1 MKDFKFLLEKY
12 LDEKVEIAVHT
23 AKMKQTYSDII
34 DQINGENQLDE
45 ICFNELTGLQKQL
58 DESRFQANIG
68 QSDFIP
74 DVPVWK
80 AKMMLVDAAEL
91 VLGLNEYQHL
101 PKSFPLAREIYR
113 NKD

>member
-12 LDEKVEIAVHT
+12 LDEKVEIPVHA
-23 AKMKQTYSDII
+23 AKMKQTYLDIV
-34 DQINGENQLDE
+34 DRTVEGEKLDDV
-45 ICFNELTGLQKQL
+45 CLTELEMLQKQL
-58 DESRFQANIG
+58 DESRFQAVIG